1 MGTSPYPR
9 ERHFPAS
16 APASCTD
23 HLGERQRTDGERIH
37 PRPLRCRARP
47 SRPQESEP
55 VVSKVP
61 VAQPTSGVNPQQS
74 SPHAELQAFERLLAE
89 LSAGFI
95 GLAAERIDA
104 AIEDAL
110 HRIALALDIDRC
122 SLILVSPVTGRIET
136 THSWAVEGV
145 DRTPSLNIGQS
156 NPWALSIAMAGQP
169 VVFARLDDVP
179 DEAAVDKATW
189 RRIGLKSHVT
199 MPMFVAGRLHGGLA
213 FGALRREREWPDELL
228 GRMRMLADVL
238 ASVLARQH
246 AETQRE
252 RALDFERLA
261 SRTLSALL
269 IAGPQDEARIIEAGL
284 HDIARFLGADRAT
297 LWQTGDDQRF
307 RRAHHWFADGV
318 PAAESWSPD
327 ELPWIGR
334 RLGEESLVRFARL
347 DELPADAD
355 ADRRAMHEL
364 GVRSLLAV
372 PVAIAGQR
380 VGVFSVAA
388 VHAECDW
395 PDELLPGVRLLAEV
409 FATLHVR
416 RHAERRERA
425 AEAEAALWREQFAHV
440 VRVHTVGEMSAALA
454 HEITQPLGAIE
465 NYALAARRRAA
476 GPAPDLPK
484 IVDLL
489 ERIVAQS
496 ARAGDVVTRLRGM
509 VRRHELQLSE
519 IDLERIAA
527 ACIDLLRGECEQH
540 DLRIELRRPGVLPRL
555 VADEVHV
562 QQVLLNLLR
571 NAIEAMQAAPPAAP
585 RRVEVNIGCVASQ
598 WVSVQVADH
607 GPGIA
612 EGELEQVFEAF
623 HSTKPLGLGVGLAI
637 CRRLIEAHG
646 GTLRAA
652 HNPGGGALFEFTLPL
667 APMEPG

>member
-1 MGTSPYPR
+1 MPVATP
-9 ERHFPAS
+9 
-16 APASCTD
+16 
-23 HLGERQRTDGERIH
+23 
-37 PRPLRCRARP
+37 
-47 SRPQESEP
+47 RPQESEP
-55 VVSKVP
+55 VVSNVP
-61 VAQPTSGVNPQQS
+61 AAPPMSGLIPHQP
-74 SPHAELQAFERLLAE
+74 SPSAELQVFERLLAE

-95 GLAAERIDA
+95 GLAVGHIDA
-104 AIEDAL
+104 ALEDAL
-110 HRIALALDIDRC
+110 CRVVLALDIDRC
-122 SLILVSPVTGRIET
+122 SLISVSPVTGRIET
-136 THSWAVEGV
+136 THSWALEGI
-145 DRTPSLNIGQS
+145 DRTPPLDIVSS
-156 NPWALSIAMAGQP
+156 NPWGLSSARAGRP

-179 DEAAVDKATW
+179 PEAAVDKATW
-189 RRIGLKSHVT
+189 QRLGLKSHVG
-199 MPMFVAGRLHGGLA
+199 MPMWIAGRLCGSLT
-213 FGALRREREWPDELL
+213 FGSLRREREWPDELL
-228 GRMRMLADVL
+228 GRMRLLADVF

-246 AETQRE
+246 AEQQRE

-297 LWQTGDDQRF
+297 LWEIGDDQRF
-307 RRAHHWFADGV
+307 RRAHHWFGDGV
-318 PAAESWSPD
+318 PAAEPWSPED
-327 ELPWIGR
+327 LPWISR

-347 DELPADAD
+347 DELPADAA
-355 ADRRAMHEL
+355 ADRRAMQQL
-364 GVRSLLAV
+364 GERSLRAA
-372 PVAIAGQR
+372 PAARARHR
-380 VGVFSVAA
+380 VGVLSVAA
-388 VHAECDW
+388 VYAECDW

-416 RHAERRERA
+416 RHSERRERA

-465 NYALAARRRAA
+465 NYALAARRRAG

-484 IVDLL
+484 VVDLL
-489 ERIVAQS
+489 DRIVAQS

-509 VRRHELQLSE
+509 VKRHELQLGD

-540 DLRIELRRPGVLPRL
+540 DLHIELQRPGALPRL

-571 NAIEAMQAAPPAAP
+571 NAIDAMQAAPPGAP
-585 RRVEVNIGCVASQ
+585 RRIDVSIARAAPE

-607 GPGIA
+607 GAGIA
-612 EGELEQVFEAF
+612 EAELEQVFEAF

-652 HNPGGGALFEFTLPL
+652 QNPAGGALFEFTLPL
-667 APMEPG
+667 APAESA

>member
-1 MGTSPYPR
+1 M
-9 ERHFPAS
+9 H
-16 APASCTD
+16 
-23 HLGERQRTDGERIH
+23 
-37 PRPLRCRARP
+37 
-47 SRPQESEP
+47 
-55 VVSKVP
+55 
-61 VAQPTSGVNPQQS
+61 S
-74 SPHAELQAFERLLAE
+74 SSDELQAFERLLAE
-89 LSAGFI
+89 LSAGFV
-95 GLAAERIDA
+95 GLDTERIDG
-104 AIEDAL
+104 AIEDGL
-110 HRIALALDIDRC
+110 RRIVQTLDIDRC
-122 SLILVSPVTGRIET
+122 SLSVVFPVTGQVQA
-136 THSWAVEGV
+136 THSWAEPGIE
-145 DRTPSLNIGQS
+145 RTPLLNIGQT
-156 NPWALSIAMAGQP
+156 NPWALSMGQAGKP
-169 VVFARLDDVP
+169 VVFSCLDEVP
-179 DEAAVDKATW
+179 PEAATDVATW
-189 RRIGLKSHVT
+189 RRVGLKSHVS
-199 MPMFVAGRLHGGLA
+199 MPMLVAGQLRGGLS
-213 FGALRREREWPDELL
+213 FGALRREREWPAELL
-228 GRMRMLADVL
+228 GRMRLLADVF

-246 AETQRE
+246 AEQQRE
-252 RALDFERLA
+252 RMLDFERLA

-269 IAGPQDEARIIEAGL
+269 IAQPQDEARIIEAGL
-284 HDIARFLGADRAT
+284 HDIAAFLGADRAT
-297 LWQTGDDQRF
+297 LWEIGDDQRF

-318 PAAESWSPD
+318 PGIEEWSAQA
-327 ELPWIGR
+327 LPWIHA
-334 RLGEESLVRFARL
+334 RLNEDALVRFARL

-355 ADRRAMHEL
+355 ADLQAMRTL

-372 PVAIAGQR
+372 PVAVAGQLL
-380 VGVFSVAA
+380 GVFSVAA
-388 VHAECDW
+388 VRVECDW
-395 PDELLPGVRLLAEV
+395 PDELVPSVRLLAEV

-425 AEAEAALWREQFAHV
+425 AESEAALWREQFAHV

-465 NYALAARRRAA
+465 NYAHAARRRAS

-484 IVDLL
+484 VVDLL

-509 VRRHELQLSE
+509 VKRHELQLAE
-519 IDLERIAA
+519 IDLERLAT

-540 DLRIELRRPGVLPRL
+540 DLRIELRRTGVLPRL

-585 RRVEVNIGCVASQ
+585 RRIEVNIACFAPE

-612 EGELEQVFEAF
+612 EGDLEQVFEAF

-652 HNPGGGALFEFTLPL
+652 QNPAGGALFEFTLPV
-667 APMEPG
+667 APAESG

>member
-1 MGTSPYPR
+1 MPNR
-9 ERHFPAS
+9 NPA
-16 APASCTD
+16 APEPMA
-23 HLGERQRTDGERIH
+23 H
-37 PRPLRCRARP
+37 PPP
-47 SRPQESEP
+47 
-55 VVSKVP
+55 
-61 VAQPTSGVNPQQS
+61 GS
-74 SPHAELQAFERLLAE
+74 SNAELQAFERLLAE

-95 GLAAERIDA
+95 GLPAERIDA

-110 HRIALALDIDRC
+110 RRIVLALDIDRS
-122 SLILVSPVTGRIET
+122 SLITVSPLTGRIET
-136 THSWAVEGV
+136 AHSWALEGIE
-145 DRTPSLNIGQS
+145 RTPPLDIVRS
-156 NPWALSIAMAGQP
+156 NPWGLSNARAGRP
-169 VVFARLDDVP
+169 VVFARLDDLP
-179 DEAAVDKATW
+179 PEAAVDKATW
-189 RRIGLKSHVT
+189 RSVGLKSHVG
-199 MPMFVAGRLHGGLA
+199 MPMWVAGQLRGSLT

-228 GRMRMLADVL
+228 ARMRLLADVF

-246 AETQRE
+246 AEAQRE
-252 RALDFERLA
+252 RTLDFERLA

-269 IAGPQDEARIIEAGL
+269 MAEPQDEARIIEAGL
-284 HDIARFLGADRAT
+284 NEIAHFLGADRAT
-297 LWQTGDDQRF
+297 LWETGDDQRF

-318 PAAESWSPD
+318 PAAETWSAQA
-327 ELPWIGR
+327 LPWIHGR
-334 RLGEESLVRFARL
+334 LNEDALVRFARL
-347 DELPADAD
+347 DEVPAEAQ
-355 ADRRAMHEL
+355 ADRRAMQAL

-372 PVAIAGQR
+372 PVAVAGQR

-388 VHAECDW
+388 VRAECDW

-416 RHAERRERA
+416 RQAEHRGRA
-425 AEAEAALWREQFAHV
+425 AESEAALWREQFAHV

-476 GPAPDLPK
+476 ATVPDLPK

-496 ARAGDVVTRLRGM
+496 ARAADVV
-509 VRRHELQLSE
+509 
-519 IDLERIAA
+519 IDLERIAT

-540 DLRIELRRPGVLPRL
+540 DLHIELRRPGALPRL

-585 RRVEVNIGCVASQ
+585 RRIEVNIARPAPQ

-612 EGELEQVFEAF
+612 EAELEHVFEAF

-646 GTLRAA
+646 GSLRAA
-652 HNPGGGALFEFTLPL
+652 QNPAGGALFEFTLPL
-667 APMEPG
+667 APPQSA

>member
-1 MGTSPYPR
+1 MAC
-9 ERHFPAS
+9 E
-16 APASCTD
+16 
-23 HLGERQRTDGERIH
+23 
-37 PRPLRCRARP
+37 PLRLLERDPA
-47 SRPQESEP
+47 
-55 VVSKVP
+55 VP
-61 VAQPTSGVNPQQS
+61 NPYTALTAPKANPGPHS
-74 SPHAELQAFERLLAE
+74 SNAELQAFERLLAE

-95 GLAAERIDA
+95 GLAAEHIDA

-110 HRIALALDIDRC
+110 RRIVLALDIDRC
-122 SLILVSPVTGRIET
+122 SLISVAAVTGRIET
-136 THSWAVEGV
+136 THSWALEGI
-145 DRTPSLNIGQS
+145 DRTPPTDIVQS
-156 NPWALSIAMAGQP
+156 NPWGLSCARAGRP
-169 VVFARLDDVP
+169 VVFARLDELP
-179 DEAAVDKATW
+179 AQAAVDEATYQ
-189 RRIGLKSHVT
+189 RMGLKSHVG
-199 MPMFVAGRLHGGLA
+199 MPMWVGGRLCGSLT
-213 FGALRREREWPDELL
+213 FGSLRHEREWPDELL
-228 GRMRMLADVL
+228 GRMRLLADVF

-246 AETQRE
+246 AEQQRE
-252 RALDFERLA
+252 RMLDFERLA

-269 IAGPQDEARIIEAGL
+269 IAQPQDEARIIEAGL
-284 HDIARFLGADRAT
+284 HDIVRFLGADRAT
-297 LWQTGDDQRF
+297 LWETGDDQRF

-318 PAAESWSPD
+318 PAAEEWSAQA
-327 ELPWIGR
+327 LPWIHA
-334 RLGEESLVRFARL
+334 RLNEDALVRFARL

-355 ADRRAMHEL
+355 ADLQAMRGL

-372 PVAIAGQR
+372 PVAVAGQLL
-380 VGVFSVAA
+380 GVFSVAA
-388 VHAECDW
+388 VRVECDW
-395 PDELLPGVRLLAEV
+395 PDELVPSVRLLAEV
-409 FATLHVR
+409 FATVHVR

-425 AEAEAALWREQFAHV
+425 AESEAALWREQFAHV

-465 NYALAARRRAA
+465 NYAHAARRRAA

-484 IVDLL
+484 VVDLL

-509 VRRHELQLSE
+509 VKRHELQLGE
-519 IDLERIAA
+519 IDLERLAT

-540 DLRIELRRPGVLPRL
+540 DLRIELRRPGLLPRL

-585 RRVEVNIGCVASQ
+585 RRIEVNLACFAPE

-652 HNPGGGALFEFTLPL
+652 QNPAGGALFEFTLPV
-667 APMEPG
+667 APAESA

>member
-1 MGTSPYPR
+1 MQQSEPIEP
-9 ERHFPAS
+9 E
-16 APASCTD
+16 APATGSRRGAG
-23 HLGERQRTDGERIH
+23 LR
-37 PRPLRCRARP
+37 PR
-47 SRPQESEP
+47 S
-55 VVSKVP
+55 
-61 VAQPTSGVNPQQS
+61 TN
-74 SPHAELQAFERLLAE
+74 AELRAFERLVSE

-95 GLAAERIDA
+95 GLEVERIDG

-110 HRIALALDIDRC
+110 RRIVLALDIDRC
-122 SLILVSPVTGRIET
+122 SLIVVSPVNGRIES
-136 THSWAVEGV
+136 THSWALEGI
-145 DRTPSLNIGQS
+145 DRTPPLNIAQT
-156 NPWALSIAMAGQP
+156 NPWGLGRARAGLP
-169 VVFARLDDVP
+169 VVFARLDEVP
-179 DEAAVDKATW
+179 PEAAVDKATW
-189 RRIGLKSHVT
+189 QRIGLKSHVG
-199 MPMFVAGRLHGGLA
+199 MPMWVAGHLRGSLT
-213 FGALRREREWPDELL
+213 FGSLRREREWPAELL
-228 GRMRMLADVL
+228 GRMRLLADVF

-261 SRTLSALL
+261 SRCLSALL
-269 IAGPQDEARIIEAGL
+269 MAGPKDEARIIRAGL
-284 HDIARFLGADRAT
+284 QDIARFLGADRAT
-297 LWQTGDDQRF
+297 LWEIGDDQRYG
-307 RRAHHWFADGV
+307 RVHHWFTDGTA
-318 PAAESWSPD
+318 AAEQWSRED
-327 ELPWIGR
+327 LPWIDR
-334 RLGEESLVRFARL
+334 RLNEDGLVRFARL

-355 ADRRAMHEL
+355 ADRRAMQGL

-372 PVAIAGQR
+372 PVSLAGES
-380 VGVFSVAA
+380 VGLFSVAA

-395 PDELLPGVRLLAEV
+395 PDELVPGVRLLAEV

-416 RHAERRERA
+416 RHGERRERA
-425 AEAEAALWREQFAHV
+425 AEAEAAKWREQFAHV

-476 GPAPDLPK
+476 GPVPELAK

-489 ERIVAQS
+489 DRIVAQS

-509 VRRHELQLSE
+509 VKRHDLQLTD
-519 IDLERIAA
+519 IDLAHVAA
-527 ACIDLLRGECEQH
+527 ACTDLLRGECEQRG
-540 DLRIELRRPGVLPRL
+540 LRIELQCQGALPRL

-571 NAIEAMQAAPPAAP
+571 NAIEAMDGAPPLAP
-585 RRVEVNIGCVASQ
+585 PRISVRIAQDTPQ

-612 EGELEQVFEAF
+612 DGGLEQVFEAF

-652 HNPGGGALFEFTLPL
+652 HHPGGGALFEFTLPL
-667 APMEPG
+667 AAQEGG

>member
-1 MGTSPYPR
+1 MSNATP
-9 ERHFPAS
+9 
-16 APASCTD
+16 
-23 HLGERQRTDGERIH
+23 
-37 PRPLRCRARP
+37 
-47 SRPQESEP
+47 RPQESEP
-55 VVSKVP
+55 VVSNAP
-61 VAQPTSGVNPQQS
+61 VAPPPSGVNPQPP
-74 SPHAELQAFERLLAE
+74 SPNAELQAFERLLAE

-110 HRIALALDIDRC
+110 RRIVLALDIDRC
-122 SLILVSPVTGRIET
+122 SLIAVSPVTGRIET
-136 THSWAVEGV
+136 THSWALEGV
-145 DRTPSLNIGQS
+145 ERTPWLNVGQS
-156 NPWALSIAMAGQP
+156 NPWALSMAQAGRP
-169 VVFARLDDVP
+169 VVFARLDEVP
-179 DEAAVDKATW
+179 TEAAVDKATW
-189 RRIGLKSHVT
+189 RRVGLKSHVG
-199 MPMFVAGRLHGGLA
+199 MPLLVAGNLRGGLT
-213 FGALRREREWPDELL
+213 FGALRREREWPGELL
-228 GRMRMLADVL
+228 GRMRMLADVF
-238 ASVLARQH
+238 AGVLARQH
-246 AETQRE
+246 AEAQRE

-269 IAGPQDEARIIEAGL
+269 IAEPQDEARIIETGL
-284 HDIARFLGADRAT
+284 RDIARFLGADRAT
-297 LWQTGDDQRF
+297 LWEIGDDQRY
-307 RRAHHWFADGV
+307 RRAHHWFADGA
-318 PAAESWSPD
+318 PAAEPWSQE
-327 ELPWIGR
+327 ELPWIGL
-334 RLGEESLVRFARL
+334 RLSEESLVRFARL
-347 DELPADAD
+347 DELPADAG
-355 ADRRAMHEL
+355 ADRRAMQEL

-372 PVAIAGQR
+372 PVTIAGQR

-409 FATLHVR
+409 FATLQVR
-416 RHAERRERA
+416 RHSEQRERA

-465 NYALAARRRAA
+465 NYALAARRRAS

-484 IVDLL
+484 VVDLL
-489 ERIVAQS
+489 DRIVAQS

-509 VRRHELQLSE
+509 VKRHELQLSE

-540 DLRIELRRPGVLPRL
+540 DLRIELQRPGVLPRL

-571 NAIEAMQAAPPAAP
+571 NAIEAMQAAPPGAP
-585 RRVEVNIGCVASQ
+585 RRIEVSIARVAPE
-598 WVSVQVADH
+598 WMSVQVADH

-612 EGELEQVFEAF
+612 EAELEQVFEAF

-652 HNPGGGALFEFTLPL
+652 QNPAGGALFEFTLPL
-667 APMEPG
+667 APPESG